1 MNERNLSRRLSTSI
15 VDALKAH
22 GHILVARGGAT
33 ALARELEDKMSADIA
48 IIAPRLEP
56 WAIVDGEVTT
66 TFGTDEIDDQVEELV
81 ASLTSTLMESE
92 HVEDIFTEDNVI
104 KRDVFRV
111 MRDALLGPR
120 PESAEEDDGGPVQVR
135 LDMLGYVASTVGK
148 RAPVEVLREA
158 LARAAASSGG
168 KMTAYDPELREATFA
183 VEGSDPDARL
193 ELEEA
198 VADELSDLVEAR
210 VVTLPAMERRLELP
224 RKVDVGARGGLRQR
238 LDAIAS
244 RMLREGGCAASW
256 ELAGDRTLRLK
267 LTPLS
272 EQDAL
277 EVESHM
283 TAFTRDIAS
292 LLGESPDALVA
303 AGSPASTPL
312 RGDAPAS
319 RRREAAPPVV
329 DEDEDEDDDDLD
341 EDEDEDEDLDE
352 DEDDL
357 DEDEDLEE
365 DEDLDED
372 ELDDEDEDD
381 LDEDEDVAEED
392 EAQDGKPA
400 ARAKARRPSEPA
412 EERPPASS
420 KAKGKAVAERDVK
433 KEPAK
438 KTAAAA
444 RKAPASV
451 RKAPAPAAAAARKA
465 PASAE
470 ASSRKTPASAE
481 AAVRKAPAASAE
493 KKVSPEKAAAGVA
506 KKAAKAPAKKAS
518 PAAAKKATK
527 APAKKAAAKKR

>member
-120 PESAEEDDGGPVQVR
+120 PESVDEDDGGPVQVR

-158 LARAAASSGG
+158 LARAAASAGG

-183 VEGSDPDARL
+183 VEGNDPDARL

-210 VVTLPAMERRLELP
+210 VVTLPTMERRLDLP

-244 RMLREGGCAASW
+244 RMLRDGGCAASW
-256 ELAGDRTLRLK
+256 ELAGDRSLRLK

-283 TAFTRDIAS
+283 TSFTRDIAS

-303 AGSPASTPL
+303 AGGPASTPL
-312 RGDAPAS
+312 RGDAPVS
-319 RRREAAPPVV
+319 RRRESAPPVEEDEDDLDDEDDLEDEDLDEGEGDLD
-329 DEDEDEDDDDLD
+329 DEDED
-341 EDEDEDEDLDE
+341 DLDE

-357 DEDEDLEE
+357 DEDEDE
-365 DEDLDED
+365 DDL
-372 ELDDEDEDD
+372 DEDEDD
-381 LDEDEDVAEED
+381 LDEDEQDVAEEND
-392 EAQDGKPA
+392 APDGKPA
-400 ARAKARRPSEPA
+400 ARAKPRIPSEPA
-412 EERPPASS
+412 EERAPAS
-420 KAKGKAVAERDVK
+420 KAKGKVAAERDVK

-438 KTAAAA
+438 KTATAA

-451 RKAPAPAAAAARKA
+451 RKVPAAAAAATKKAPASAEAAARKA
-465 PASAE
+465 PASA
-470 ASSRKTPASAE
+470 
-481 AAVRKAPAASAE
+481 AE
-493 KKVSPEKAAAGVA
+493 KKASPEKAAAGAA

-518 PAAAKKATK
+518 PAAAKKAAK